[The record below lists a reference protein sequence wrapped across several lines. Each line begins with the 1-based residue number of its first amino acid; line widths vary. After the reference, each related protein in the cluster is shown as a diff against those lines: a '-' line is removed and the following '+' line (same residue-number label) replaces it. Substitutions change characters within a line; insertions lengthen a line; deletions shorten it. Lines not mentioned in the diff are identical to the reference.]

1 MENLQAGNVTRQ
13 PQATES
19 PLSQRNSSEPPGGR
33 EAVSE
38 SRPQMSAQE
47 RAGARY
53 GLLTAQLT
61 PHRPHPRHVPSS
73 HTERNIS

>member
-53 GLLTAQLT
+53 GLLTAPADST
-61 PHRPHPRHVPSS
+61 PTPSAPRALKSHRA
-73 HTERNIS
+73 